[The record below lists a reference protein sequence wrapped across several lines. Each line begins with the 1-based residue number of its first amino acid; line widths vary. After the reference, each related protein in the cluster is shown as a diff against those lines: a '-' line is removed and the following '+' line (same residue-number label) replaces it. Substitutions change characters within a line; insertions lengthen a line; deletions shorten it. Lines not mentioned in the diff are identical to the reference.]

1 MATNAD
7 ERELELVMQLMMNL
21 KMDAPPD
28 VHPAAA
34 AAAAEAEAA
43 PSSCGTR
50 AEWAALLFDRMKCAA
65 DAGDAVARAAG
76 LLEAFEGSVAAASR
90 TDRDA
95 AVAQNN
101 LLKRAFLVQHRL
113 LVAEKAK
120 NVELQRQVDG
130 CQDRVANLEKDKYAL
145 SVLLR
150 QAQQQGSSMPG
161 HFHPEVF

>member
-1 MATNAD
+1 
-7 ERELELVMQLMMNL
+7 MQLMMNL
-21 KMDAPPD
+21 KMDAAPD
-28 VHPAAA
+28 VHPT
-34 AAAAEAEAA
+34 AAAEAEAEAA
-43 PSSCGTR
+43 PSCGTR
-50 AEWAALLFDRMKCAA
+50 AEWAALLFDRMKVAA

-76 LLEAFEGSVAAASR
+76 LLEAFEGSVVAASR
-90 TDRDA
+90 AERDA
-95 AVAQNN
+95 AVAQNG

-130 CQDRVANLEKDKYAL
+130 CQERVASLEKDKYAL